1 MAQEIKSIK
10 DLKKLPSGNF
20 LDTKTRI
27 VWGKA
32 FIEKEFAEE
41 LVEIKAVEK
50 VTEKPKVVVKAK
62 SKPKSKAKK

>member
-27 VWGKA
+27 VWSKA
-32 FIEKEFAEE
+32 IIEKEFAEE
-41 LVEIKAVEK
+41 LATIRDVEK

-62 SKPKSKAKK
+62 SKSKAKK